1 MPEFYQVFYRL
12 IFGAALIY
20 IGFFLLFFSIAFYF
34 LIKFLRRAGAYKQ
47 IFTKKIFLVTL
58 PKEALSDES
67 SNKREI
73 KEWLSP
79 SELFLD
85 NIGGLRVKPSFKR
98 FFFGREDNFSF
109 EIVRAKDGLISF
121 YIISPELYASYL
133 EQQIH
138 AQFPTAQVELVPD
151 YNIFSSNKNIIGAW
165 LSLRNTHILPIK
177 TYLNLQTD
185 PLNAVL
191 SSLTQIDEGDAATI
205 QIMARSAHK
214 KWHILPMR
222 VAREM
227 QQGKSFQASLS
238 KSKINIFRFFWE
250 FFSTG
255 FSATKSKEEKSR
267 EEMGKTRQLSPMEQE
282 IVKNVENKNSKAG
295 LDVNIRIVVSAS
307 SKERGDMYLKNI
319 ANSFSQ
325 YTLYQYG
332 NGFNINTSSSDTFL
346 KNFIY
351 RNFDDRKDFILN
363 TEELTSIFHFPLPI
377 TETPNIR
384 WLISR
389 SASAPVDVPK
399 DGIILGQNIYRGKE
413 TLIKIKKDDRR
424 RHVYIIGKTGTGKS
438 VLLSNMAVQDIKN
451 GEGVCVVDPHGSLV
465 EDILA
470 SIPKERAEDVVL
482 FDASD
487 IERPIGLNML
497 EAKEEA
503 QRDYAVQEMIAV
515 FYKLFPP
522 EVIGPMFEHNMRN
535 AMLTLMSDLENPGTI
550 TEIPRMFS
558 DAEYAKAWVKKVK
571 DPVVKAFWEKEMAK
585 TSDFHKSEMLG
596 YLISKVGRFVENEM
610 MRNIIGQQKS
620 GINFREAMD
629 KQKILLINLSKGKI
643 GEVNA
648 NLLGLIIISKIQM
661 AAMARADMP
670 EEERKDFYLYID
682 EFQNFITDSIS
693 VILSEARKYRLCLNL
708 AHQYLGQL
716 SSSSSV
722 SGKGGGDTKIK
733 DAVLGTVGT
742 IAVFKIGIEDAE
754 VLAKEFKPVF
764 NEFDLINV
772 EKFNAFVKLLVD
784 NQPTRPFNMRTIAP
798 LKGNKEVAEA
808 IRKLSRLKYGRPKEI
823 VEKEIM
829 ERSRLGS
836 TTPTPE
842 MNSAERNL

>member
-1 MPEFYQVFYRL
+1 MPDIYQIFYQL
-12 IFGAALIY
+12 IYGAALIY
-20 IGFFLLFFSIAFYF
+20 FGFFLLFFSIAFYF
-34 LIKFLRRAGAYKQ
+34 LLRFLRKIGTYRQ
-47 IFTKKIFLVTL
+47 IFNKKIFLITL
-58 PKEALSDES
+58 PKEALSEDS
-67 SNKREI
+67 KDKREI
-73 KEWLSP
+73 KEWLAP
-79 SELFLD
+79 AELFLD
-85 NIGGLRVKPSFKR
+85 NIGGLRVKSSFKD
-98 FFFGREDNFSF
+98 FFFGRNDNFCF
-109 EIVRAKDGLISF
+109 EIIRAKDGLISF
-121 YIISPELYASYL
+121 YVITPENQAAYL

-138 AQFPTAQVELVPD
+138 AQFPTAQVEAVPD
-151 YNIFSSNKNIIGAW
+151 YNIFAANKNITGAW
-165 LSLRNTHILPIK
+165 LTLRNTHILPIK

-191 SSLTQIDEGDAATI
+191 SSLTQIAEGNAAMI

-214 KWHILPMR
+214 RWHILPTR

-227 QQGKSFQASLS
+227 QQGKSFQTSLS
-238 KSKINIFRFFWE
+238 KSKINIFRFFGEIITAGW
-250 FFSTG
+250 G
-255 FSATKSKEEKSR
+255 ATKSQEEKDR
-267 EEMGKTRQLSPMEQE
+267 EKMGKTRQLSPMEQE
-282 IVKNVENKNSKAG
+282 LVKSLENKNSKAG
-295 LDVNIRIVVSAS
+295 LDINIRIIVSADN
-307 SKERGDMYLKNI
+307 KEQGEGYLRNI
-319 ANSFSQ
+319 ANSFAQ

-332 NGFNINTSSSDTFL
+332 NGFNVHISSSDTL
-346 KNFIY
+346 LQNAIY
-351 RNFDDRKDFILN
+351 RNFDDRKKMILN

-384 WLISR
+384 WLIAR
-389 SASAPVDVPK
+389 SATAPVDVPQE
-399 DGIILGQNIYRGKE
+399 GIILGKNIYRGKE
-413 TLIKIKKDDRR
+413 TLIRLKKDDRR

-438 VLLSNMAVQDIKN
+438 VLLSNMAIQDIKN

-470 SIPKERAEDVVL
+470 NIPKERAEDVVL

-535 AMLTLMSDLENPGTI
+535 AMLTLMSDLDNPGTI

-571 DPVVKAFWEKEMAK
+571 DPVVRAFWEKEMAK

-661 AAMARADMP
+661 AAMARADMS
-670 EEERKDFYLYID
+670 EEDRKDFYLYVD

-693 VILSEARKYRLCLNL
+693 VILSEARKYRLCLNM
-708 AHQYLGQL
+708 AHQYMGQL

-733 DAVLGTVGT
+733 DAILGTVGT
-742 IAVFKIGIEDAE
+742 MAVFKIGIEDAE

-772 EKFNAFVKLLVD
+772 EKFNAFVKLLVN
-784 NQPTRPFNMRTIAP
+784 NQPTRPFNMVTLP
-798 LKGNKEVAEA
+798 PKKGNTEIAEA

-823 VEKEIM
+823 VEAEIM
-829 ERSRLGS
+829 ERSRLGMPAAPPPM
-836 TTPTPE
+836 TP
-842 MNSAERNL
+842 AERNL

>member
-1 MPEFYQVFYRL
+1 MPEIYQIFYRV
-12 IFGAALIY
+12 IFGVTLIY
-20 IGFFLLFFSIAFYF
+20 LGFFLFFTIIIFYF
-34 LIKFLRRAGAYKQ
+34 LRKFLMRVGAYQ
-47 IFTKKIFLVTL
+47 HIFDKTIFLVTM
-58 PKEALSDES
+58 PKESLSEEGRD
-67 SNKREI
+67 KREI

-79 SELFLD
+79 TELFLD
-85 NIGGLRVKPSFKR
+85 NIGGLRVKFSWKDFL
-98 FFFGREDNFSF
+98 FGRSDHFSF

-121 YIISPELYASYL
+121 YVSTPKKFTNYV

-138 AQFPTAQVELVPD
+138 AQFPSANIEIIPD
-151 YNIFSSNKNIIGAW
+151 YNIFSPEKTFLSAW

-177 TYLNLQTD
+177 TYLNLNTD

-191 SSLTQIDEGDAATI
+191 SSLTQIKEGDAAAI
-205 QIMARSAHK
+205 QIIARSTK
-214 KWHILPMR
+214 RSWHIFPTR

-227 QQGKSFQASLS
+227 QQGKSFSDAVS
-238 KSKINIFRFFWE
+238 KSKFNPFKFISDFIFY
-250 FFSTG
+250 G
-255 FSATKSKEEKSR
+255 FSSKSKEEKQKDSM
-267 EEMGKTRQLSPMEQE
+267 EKPRQLSPMEQE
-282 IVKNVENKNSKAG
+282 IVKSVENKNSKAG
-295 LDVNIRIVVSAS
+295 LDINIRIIVSAQN
-307 SKERGDMYLKNI
+307 KELAENYLKNI

-332 NGFNINTSSSDTFL
+332 NGFNFNIDSSSRVIE
-346 KNFIY
+346 NYIY
-351 RNFDDRKDFILN
+351 RQIDEKRNFILN
-363 TEELTSIFHFPLPI
+363 TEELTSLFHFPLPI
-377 TETPNIR
+377 TETPNIH
-384 WLISR
+384 WLIAR
-389 SASAPVDVPK
+389 AASAPVDVPK
-399 DGIILGQNIYRGKE
+399 EGIILGINNYRGKE
-413 TLIKIKKDDRR
+413 TIIKLKKDDRR
-424 RHVYIIGKTGTGKS
+424 RHLYIIGKTGTGKS
-438 VLLSNMAVQDIKN
+438 VLLSNMAIQDIKN

-465 EDILA
+465 EDVLA
-470 SIPKERAEDVVL
+470 CIPKERAEDVVL

-558 DAEYAKAWVKKVK
+558 DAEYAKSWVKKVK
-571 DPVVKAFWEKEMAK
+571 DPVVRAFWEKEMAK

-629 KQKILLINLSKGKI
+629 KQKILLINLSRGKI

-670 EEERKDFYLYID
+670 EEQRKDFYLYVD

-693 VILSEARKYRLCLNL
+693 VILSEARKYRLCLNM
-708 AHQYLGQL
+708 AHQYMGQL

-733 DAVLGTVGT
+733 DAILGTVGT
-742 IAVFKIGIEDAE
+742 MAVFKIGIEDAE
-754 VLAKEFKPVF
+754 VLSKEFKPVF

-772 EKFNAFVKLLVD
+772 EKFNAFVKLLVN
-784 NQPTRPFNMRTIAP
+784 NQPTRPFNMKTIAP
-798 LKGNKEVAEA
+798 QKGNSEIAEA

-823 VEKEIM
+823 VEAEIM
-829 ERSRLGS
+829 ERSQLGS
-836 TTPTPE
+836 TAAPPE
-842 MNSAERNL
+842 MTPAERNL